1 MFTLIKRC
9 WRQLRAVC
17 KTPVPSKATPATSRR
32 APGVGTAPQFGR
44 SDYDSVRNSGSESDA
59 LVTSALV
66 GMAVGSM
73 YNRDWE
79 MYGPLDECSAEQL
92 IDGQL
97 DPDARALQARDA
109 GYEGARGDDEAYDPD
124 ALLDDHDELSYNGG
138 ADYSSYDASADDWGS
153 GDDDWSEPSEDWA
166 SGDDGFGSEGDTW

>member
-17 KTPVPSKATPATSRR
+17 KTPVPSKATPATSQR

-97 DPDARALQARDA
+97 DPDAWALQARDA

-124 ALLDDHDELSYNGG
+124 ALLDDHDALSYNGG

-153 GDDDWSEPSEDWA
+153 GDDDWLEPSEDWA